1 VLISEL
7 SARSHL
13 PVPTVKYYLRE
24 GLLPGG
30 RATSATRAT
39 YDDSHLQ
46 RLRLIR
52 ALVEVAGL
60 RLDQVRQVLAAVD
73 DDSAP
78 LHDTLGAA
86 LRAVGDAAKVDA
98 AARSRVDAVIRRHG
112 WHVSADSHNRDG
124 LARALA
130 ALASLEH
137 PISAGM
143 LDRYFAAMHDLAEAE
158 VASVPSETRDAAV
171 RHAVIGTLLVEPVLT
186 SIRRLAHEDV
196 SARRFAPSEGIGP
209 SPNV

>member
-7 SARSHL
+7 SARSRL

-39 YDDSHLQ
+39 YDESHLQ

-86 LRAVGDAAKVDA
+86 LRAVGDGAEVDS

-112 WHVSADSHNRDG
+112 WHVSADSRNRDA

-130 ALASLEH
+130 VLASLEH
-137 PISAGM
+137 PMSADM

-196 SARRFAPSEGIGP
+196 SARRFGPSEGIGP
-209 SPNV
+209 NPNA